1 MSHRHVT
8 QRLFLVGLL
17 AVVALA
23 LGSSLTP
30 AAAQTTRH
38 RIEGRV
44 YAHDGAPMEGIT
56 VHAYG
61 ESGNATD
68 PGTSPTGDFSIEV
81 PSGSY
86 TLRALVD
93 LEEGQCVLGYYGS
106 DGERAPYWEVKQ
118 VAVSSASV
126 TGIVIKLPAAI
137 SESCRRVQGIVTDG
151 LGEPLGGHSVK
162 LHGRGGSEGAVAAGT
177 TEADGTFTLYI
188 GDGTHAVLLA
198 ATAGTACMVTGSR
211 NAVSRGPALVT
222 VDGGDTADIR
232 IKVTG
237 DPISNLVAFWCQF
250 EAPHEMVG
258 TELQPGWNLAGWT
271 ETEADVSS
279 IFGAIPQLEGV
290 YSWDPASQAFR
301 EAVRGDSGLL
311 GPLSRLKPGMGLW
324 LHIGGEEPVAWT
336 RALLPESGLASL
348 SEGWNLVNW
357 SGHEGL
363 PPAEAFASLGVEL
376 RGAATWD
383 RTAGRFLLYH
393 PEAAALSPLPSLEQ
407 GDAVWV
413 NVSAGQYWLQP
424 GAFQPGIDYHG
435 DVSEETR
442 ASLPPVVDEVI
453 DYFATR
459 FGLFVPDV
467 RFYVGDDIGGC
478 AFFAHPT
485 VKMAEACVGAVTHE
499 YSHAIQHYVADGGG
513 GGPAWMTE
521 GVASRWDEQHR
532 ASTLIRPYEPL
543 NTVPAVR
550 RTAVPLEGMETYT
563 NIGYEVGQLA
573 AHWLVTLTREDS
585 LLEFYRQR
593 ISYPTWEEAFEGVFG
608 MSVPDFYVSF
618 AEHRAEVAPPLPQ
631 VAGTVLD
638 HEGNP
643 LAGARLRAEPQE
655 GQPGAWATTGDD
667 GSFSLRV
674 HEGAF
679 LLEVHTPDGK
689 GTRHAGWYADEVGFT
704 PRRDEAM
711 PIRVEGE
718 DLAGIS
724 IQLPDL
730 QWFRIEGAVVG
741 PDGEGIEGIGVDA
754 YPTGDYPGPGHDTD
768 ADGVFRIFILGGTF
782 ELHLYSDTPDGRQ
795 WIGVYGG
802 DDGFSPRSDQTDVV
816 SVDGQDVIG
825 ITIRLP
831 ADPTDQSQWRWLEGV
846 VLGPDGQPQEGVSV
860 DAYPAG
866 GSPGHFDQ
874 TDESGAFSIAVL
886 PGPFVLNLNIDQAGR
901 GRHLGW
907 YTGEEGTTRSRSEAQ
922 VVTVGDEDLTGVTV
936 RLPLAVE
943 SSSWRRISGVV
954 LGPEGEP
961 LEGVRVQG
969 DGAAFFANWSV
980 TTGVDGR
987 FEAFQG
993 ASGSVRALVP
1003 RRQLLPG
1010 LVRGRTQPRLR
1021 TGGRGVDLH
1030 GEWCPHR
1037 PQRQRSRPMQ
1047 PAGGEG
1053 CWS

>member
-1 MSHRHVT
+1 MQHIHARRHLWLPG
-8 QRLFLVGLL
+8 LF
-17 AVVALA
+17 AFLA
-23 LGSSLTP
+23 LTLAYGSSLTP
-30 AAAQTTRH
+30 AAAQGTEH
-38 RIEGRV
+38 RIQG
-44 YAHDGAPMEGIT
+44 T
-56 VHAYG
+56 VRDAG
-61 ESGNATD
+61 
-68 PGTSPTGDFSIEV
+68 
-81 PSGSY
+81 
-86 TLRALVD
+86 
-93 LEEGQCVLGYYGS
+93 
-106 DGERAPYWEVKQ
+106 
-118 VAVSSASV
+118 
-126 TGIVIKLPAAI
+126 
-137 SESCRRVQGIVTDG
+137 
-151 LGEPLGGHSVK
+151 GEPLAGIPIGLRGH
-162 LHGRGGSEGAVAAGT
+162 GPSEGQDREGATAS
-177 TEADGTFTLYI
+177 DGTFSFDAPDGAYNLLVATALGSECTVAGYDNPASGWMLNIAVQGEDISGIGVTVSGPSSTAPILLWCSLPPETLGHVQGTVVDADGQPVAGVWVTANVHGDSGVYE
-188 GDGTHAVLLA
+188 GEWTASDGTFHLRLRHGVYWLHVQSDRSNECTVSGQEDAGGPGGAVFDTRDGDVADLRI
-198 ATAGTACMVTGSR
+198 TVAGPDSASPVW
-211 NAVSRGPALVT
+211 AVCSFP
-222 VDGGDTADIR
+222 
-232 IKVTG
+232 
-237 DPISNLVAFWCQF
+237 P
-250 EAPHEMVG
+250 EMIT

-271 ETEADVSS
+271 EEKAPVADL
-279 IFGAIPQLEGV
+279 FDAIPQLEGV

-618 AEHRAEVAPPLPQ
+618 AAHRAEVAPPLPQ
-631 VAGTVLD
+631 VAGR
-638 HEGNP
+638 E
-643 LAGARLRAEPQE
+643 ARCS
-655 GQPGAWATTGDD
+655 TTNCC
-667 GSFSLRV
+667 
-674 HEGAF
+674 
-679 LLEVHTPDGK
+679 T
-689 GTRHAGWYADEVGFT
+689 
-704 PRRDEAM
+704 
-711 PIRVEGE
+711 
-718 DLAGIS
+718 
-724 IQLPDL
+724 
-730 QWFRIEGAVVG
+730 
-741 PDGEGIEGIGVDA
+741 
-754 YPTGDYPGPGHDTD
+754 
-768 ADGVFRIFILGGTF
+768 
-782 ELHLYSDTPDGRQ
+782 
-795 WIGVYGG
+795 
-802 DDGFSPRSDQTDVV
+802 
-816 SVDGQDVIG
+816 
-825 ITIRLP
+825 
-831 ADPTDQSQWRWLEGV
+831 
-846 VLGPDGQPQEGVSV
+846 
-860 DAYPAG
+860 
-866 GSPGHFDQ
+866 
-874 TDESGAFSIAVL
+874 
-886 PGPFVLNLNIDQAGR
+886 
-901 GRHLGW
+901 
-907 YTGEEGTTRSRSEAQ
+907 
-922 VVTVGDEDLTGVTV
+922 
-936 RLPLAVE
+936 
-943 SSSWRRISGVV
+943 
-954 LGPEGEP
+954 
-961 LEGVRVQG
+961 
-969 DGAAFFANWSV
+969 
-980 TTGVDGR
+980 
-987 FEAFQG
+987 
-993 ASGSVRALVP
+993 
-1003 RRQLLPG
+1003 
-1010 LVRGRTQPRLR
+1010 
-1021 TGGRGVDLH
+1021 
-1030 GEWCPHR
+1030 
-1037 PQRQRSRPMQ
+1037 
-1047 PAGGEG
+1047 
-1053 CWS
+1053 